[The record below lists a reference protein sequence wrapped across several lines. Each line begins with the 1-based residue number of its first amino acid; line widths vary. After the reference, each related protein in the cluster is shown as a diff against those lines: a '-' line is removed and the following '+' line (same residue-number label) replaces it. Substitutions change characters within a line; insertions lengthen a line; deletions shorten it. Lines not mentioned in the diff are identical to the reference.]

1 MAFFTYSAED
11 QNIRSELV
19 LIFFGNFFQQN
30 NRLIYRSEF
39 DSCLKYFDGI
49 LLDYSTLVYGQ
60 TLYRYS
66 LM

>member
-30 NRLIYRSEF
+30 NRLIYRSGLIPVRNISMGF
-39 DSCLKYFDGI
+39 
-49 LLDYSTLVYGQ
+49 YSIIVHLFMAR
-60 TLYRYS
+60 LS
-66 LM
+66 IDIA